1 MKSNIIRSV
10 VEIFSILVLFYT
22 NLLMGQYLRTSSGVD
37 GQSIWEKI
45 SNIVTPQNLII
56 GFLGATIGFIM
67 VETVN
72 QKLANSK

>member
-1 MKSNIIRSV
+1 M
-10 VEIFSILVLFYT
+10 VLFYT
-22 NLLMGQYLRTSSGVD
+22 NLLMGQYLQASSGVD

-56 GFLGATIGFIM
+56 GLLGSTMGFIM

-72 QKLANSK
+72 RKITNSKY